1 MKTIKNILVACF
13 LMLAAISVN
22 AQDNK
27 TDFFV
32 GKWACIT
39 TGTPGGDG
47 KSFVVLQ
54 RNAEGKLTGY
64 TKSEKESDPKTDF
77 TRVDEKEKSVTV
89 YFKARGYDVYIYLEK
104 VDDNHLTGS
113 TMDMFDTNA
122 TRVIETATPPAA
134 PAK

>member
-1 MKTIKNILVACF
+1 MKTIKNLFVAF
-13 LMLAAISVN
+13 LLIMAAVSVN

-32 GKWACIT
+32 GKWACVT

-47 KSFVVLQ
+47 KSLIVLK
-54 RNAEGKLTGY
+54 RNAEGKLTGF
-64 TKSEKESDPKTDF
+64 TKSEKESDPETVF

-104 VDDNHLTGS
+104 VDENHLTGS

-122 TRVIETATPPAA
+122 TRVVEPATPA